1 LESEVEDQEAYR
13 RARRRVDAKI
23 GFFIHAVVYVI
34 INALLVAINLST
46 SPGYLWF
53 FWPLGGWG
61 LGLFFHALSV
71 FLFVEGS
78 AMKQR
83 MIDHELERQRNRK

>member
-1 LESEVEDQEAYR
+1 MEDYDAYR

-23 GFFIHAVVYVI
+23 GFFIHAAIYVLV
-34 INALLVAINLST
+34 NALLIGINLST
-46 SPGYLWF
+46 SPNYLWF

-61 LGLFFHALSV
+61 VGMFFHAMSV

-83 MIDHELERQRNRK
+83 MIDQELERQRRREHA

>member
-1 LESEVEDQEAYR
+1 LESEVEDHEAYR

-23 GFFIHAVVYVI
+23 AFFIHAVVYVI
-34 INALLVAINLST
+34 INALLVAINLSA

>member
-1 LESEVEDQEAYR
+1 VEDHEAYR

-23 GFFIHAVVYVI
+23 AFFIHAVVYVI
-34 INALLVAINLST
+34 INALLVGINLST

-53 FWPLGGWG
+53 LWPLGGWG

-83 MIDHELERQRNRK
+83 MIDHELERQRQRKQG